1 VGAVAGQLPERV
13 GAALLEVAREAFTQG
28 LHLAAVV
35 SAAAALTFV
44 VLVVVPL
51 RGVRPGSRPDE
62 QPDVAPGPGG
72 PRQGRVEHASGAASD
87 SGQ

>member
-1 VGAVAGQLPERV
+1 VAGQLPERV
-13 GAALLEVAREAFTQG
+13 GAALLEVAREAFPQG